1 MSTTTFN
8 ALTTTRD
15 LEAAGF
21 ERKQAEALAEA
32 MHRAATAERDE
43 LAAKADLAEL
53 RADLA
58 TLKADLYRAFWMLG
72 GALAALILAAKL
84 L

>member
-8 ALTTTRD
+8 ALTATRD

-21 ERKQAEALAEA
+21 ERKQAEA

-43 LAAKADLAEL
+43 LATKADLAEL

-58 TLKADLYRAFWMLG
+58 TLKADLYRAFWMQG
-72 GALAALILAAKL
+72 GAIAALILAAKL